1 MATRK
6 KATPKKE
13 VTIEDLTEIG
23 LPESELEG
31 LIDLD
36 ATEVEATIESG
47 DDKELLEEDEE
58 PEAKE
63 KECQTESDQNEEEV
77 KVSKNSS
84 EKAEP
89 KQEQPQSQEE
99 SQPKKSEDKSKIE
112 ETVTQPKQ
120 KQEPKKE
127 NLNAKSVRPTATK
140 KGTSQVQPKRQI
152 KNISSMGKTG
162 DTVEAEAAKFNVP
175 DTSIEAIKNIKSV
188 RPIQI
193 SKNKSLRSSV
203 GLFSR

>member
-6 KATPKKE
+6 KTTPKKE

-84 EKAEP
+84 EKP
-89 KQEQPQSQEE
+89 KQEQEQELNQE
-99 SQPKKSEDKSKIE
+99 TLPSKKSEDKNKTE
-112 ETVTQPKQ
+112 EIVIQPKPELKP
-120 KQEPKKE
+120 KQE
-127 NLNAKSVRPTATK
+127 NVNVKSVNPTVVK
-140 KGTSQVQPKRQI
+140 KNINQVQPKNPI
-152 KNISSMGKTG
+152 KIPTGRTG
-162 DTVEAEAAKFNVP
+162 DTIEAEAAKLNVP
-175 DTSIEAIKNIKSV
+175 DTSIEAIRGIKSV
-188 RPIQI
+188 KPVQR
-193 SKNKSLRSSV
+193 SKDNSLRSSV
-203 GLFSR
+203 GLFTR